1 MPFHVQYF
9 NTNEKPI
16 SNHNAN
22 QLELKMAFL
31 FKNKQTNKQNK
42 TNK

>member
-16 SNHNAN
+16 SDDNAN

-31 FKNKQTNKQNK
+31 FKKKKKK
-42 TNK
+42 TK